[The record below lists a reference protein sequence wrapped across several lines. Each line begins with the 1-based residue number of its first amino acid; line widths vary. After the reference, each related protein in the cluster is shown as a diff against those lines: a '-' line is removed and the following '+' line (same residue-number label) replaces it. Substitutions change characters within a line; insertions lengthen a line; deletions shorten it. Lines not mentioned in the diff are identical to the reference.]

1 MIRAGIGGWTFE
13 PWRGTFY
20 PQGLPQKR
28 ELEYASRKLSTIEI
42 NGTFYRTQTPASFTK
57 WRDETPDDF
66 VFSVKAPRY
75 ATNKKVLGEAGESI
89 DRFMQSGLSEL
100 GDKLGPVLWQFAAT
114 KKFAPDDF
122 DAFLALLP
130 RELDGTPLRHALEVR
145 HESFKVSQF
154 YEMARNAG
162 AAIVL
167 ADSDEYPFIDE
178 KTADFTYARLM
189 RTVEDELAG
198 YAPGVLAEW
207 SRRAKDWASGNRDVF
222 IYFISGAKVRAPAA
236 AEAFLGIGSHQR

>member
-1 MIRAGIGGWTFE
+1 MIRAGIGGWAFE

-28 ELEYASRKLSTIEI
+28 ELAYASRKLSTIEI

-100 GDKLGPVLWQFAAT
+100 GDKLGPVLWQFAARQT
-114 KKFAPDDF
+114 
-122 DAFLALLP
+122 L
-130 RELDGTPLRHALEVR
+130 G
-145 HESFKVSQF
+145 SSSSNSI
-154 YEMARNAG
+154 MAGSSVGR
-162 AAIVL
+162 
-167 ADSDEYPFIDE
+167 
-178 KTADFTYARLM
+178 
-189 RTVEDELAG
+189 
-198 YAPGVLAEW
+198 
-207 SRRAKDWASGNRDVF
+207 
-222 IYFISGAKVRAPAA
+222 YF
-236 AEAFLGIGSHQR
+236 